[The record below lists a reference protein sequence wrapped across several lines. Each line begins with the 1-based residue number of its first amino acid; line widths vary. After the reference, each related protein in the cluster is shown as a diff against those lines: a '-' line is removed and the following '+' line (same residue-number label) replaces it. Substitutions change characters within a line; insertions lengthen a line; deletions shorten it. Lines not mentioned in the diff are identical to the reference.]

1 MCGRQSYI
9 LFLKQNEMTSE
20 MNMNG
25 KSCEICTA
33 YRAECRVM
41 PDIMYST
48 HVYKMNIN
56 ILIWLIKVAEYLLLI
71 YIYKN
76 VGLSTMHNS
85 MCSTHKYSDKVDLIC

>member
-1 MCGRQSYI
+1 
-9 LFLKQNEMTSE
+9 MTSE

-48 HVYKMNIN
+48 HVYKMNMNEYKIITHIQLTN
-56 ILIWLIKVAEYLLLI
+56 I
-71 YIYKN
+71 
-76 VGLSTMHNS
+76 
-85 MCSTHKYSDKVDLIC
+85 YSDNVTKVVF